1 MASIGKLTWFVLLT
15 AWFSAVGT
23 VAFDT
28 LPDEPPALLRV
39 SDTPGPHTKPALVAM
54 PLQDVQWRNR

>member
-28 LPDEPPALLRV
+28 LPDEQPALLHV
-39 SDTPGPHTKPALVAM
+39 SDTPGPDLKTALVAM
-54 PLQDVQWRNR
+54 PLEDVQWRDR